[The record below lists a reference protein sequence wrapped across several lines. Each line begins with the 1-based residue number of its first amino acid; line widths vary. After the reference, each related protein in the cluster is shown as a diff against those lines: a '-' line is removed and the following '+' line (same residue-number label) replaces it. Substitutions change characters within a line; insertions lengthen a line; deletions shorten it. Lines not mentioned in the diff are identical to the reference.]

1 MGPAGH
7 LGRRDENGHDPL
19 LFLVFVRRL
28 STHESPNATLRET
41 FRVLVIDDDAAVG
54 RAIARTLTASGH
66 SVSVAMSGLEAIAVL
81 GGEAFDC
88 VVSDI
93 QMPNFTGMELLEFLR
108 DRGLDVP
115 VVLVTGDPSID
126 TALRAIDLGAAH
138 YLVKP
143 IEPGRLER
151 AVERAVHGRTSGRY
165 ASPST
170 PPSRPSIPTPRRS
183 SQGVEAPS
191 PDSMSL
197 RTSFVRA
204 LNSAHIAF
212 QPIVRGN
219 DSELFGYEALLR
231 TREASLPHPAAV
243 IDAAER
249 LGALSEL
256 GSRVRSLAARGFTQA
271 PEGSILFINL
281 HTLDLLE
288 PALYDPSHSLTQM
301 AERVVLEI
309 TERAAVTDIDDL
321 PGRISR
327 LRALGFRIAVDDLG
341 AGYAGLST
349 FALLEPEFVK
359 LDMSLVRDIHIS
371 QVRQRVVVSMIN
383 LCKDLGHRVI
393 AEGVETKEEC
403 ECLRALGV
411 DLLQGYFFARPGPPF
426 PDVAR

>member
-1 MGPAGH
+1 M
-7 LGRRDENGHDPL
+7 
-19 LFLVFVRRL
+19 
-28 STHESPNATLRET
+28 
-41 FRVLVIDDDAAVG
+41 IDDDAAVA
-54 RAIARTLTASGH
+54 RAIARTLTAVGH
-66 SVSVAMSGLEAIAVL
+66 SVVVSMSGLEAIAVL
-81 GGEAFDC
+81 GGEAFDV

-93 QMPNFTGMELLEFLR
+93 QMPSFTGMELLEFLR
-108 DRGLDVP
+108 ERGLEVP

-126 TALRAIDLGAAH
+126 TALRAIDLGASH

-151 AVERAVHGRTSGRY
+151 AVDRAIHGRGGRP
-165 ASPST
+165 SPVPST
-170 PPSRPSIPTPRRS
+170 YPSGYPSMPPSRSNIPVARRS
-183 SQGVEAPS
+183 GHGIDLP

-204 LNSAHIAF
+204 LNSAHMAF
-212 QPIVRGN
+212 QPIVDGAN
-219 DSELFGYEALLR
+219 EVFGYEALLR
-231 TREASLPHPAAV
+231 TREETLPNPASVL
-243 IDAAER
+243 DAAEK
-249 LGALSEL
+249 LGALTEL
-256 GSRVRSLAARGFTQA
+256 GLRVRSLAARGFAQA
-271 PEGSILFINL
+271 PTDALLFINL
-281 HTLDLLE
+281 HTRDLLE
-288 PALYDPSHSLTQM
+288 PALYDAAHPLTHT

-321 PGRISR
+321 KGRITR

-371 QVRQRVVVSMIN
+371 QVRQRVVASMIN
-383 LCKDLGHRVI
+383 LCRELGHRVI

-403 ECLRALGV
+403 DTLRGLGV

-426 PDVAR
+426 PEVIR

>member
-1 MGPAGH
+1 M
-7 LGRRDENGHDPL
+7 
-19 LFLVFVRRL
+19 
-28 STHESPNATLRET
+28 
-41 FRVLVIDDDAAVG
+41 LVIDDDAAVG
-54 RAIARTLTASGH
+54 RAIARMLTASGH
-66 SVSVAMSGLEAIAVL
+66 SVAVAMSGLEAIAVL

-93 QMPNFTGMELLEFLR
+93 QMPNFTGMDLLEFLR
-108 DRGLDVP
+108 DKGLDVP

-126 TALRAIDLGAAH
+126 TALKAIDLGAAH

-143 IEPGRLER
+143 IELVQLER
-151 AVERAVHGRTSGRY
+151 AVERAIHGRSSGRY
-165 ASPST
+165 PLSPSM
-170 PPSRPSIPTPRRS
+170 PPSRPSIPPARRS
-183 SQGVEAPS
+183 SHAADAPS

-212 QPIVRGN
+212 QPIVRGD

-231 TREASLPHPAAV
+231 TREPTLPNPAAV

-256 GSRVRSLAARGFTQA
+256 GSRVRSLAARGFANA
-271 PEGSILFINL
+271 PDGSILFINL

-288 PALYDPSHSLTQM
+288 PALYDGAHPLTQM
-301 AERVVLEI
+301 AARVVLEI

-321 PGRISR
+321 TARIAR

-359 LDMSLVRDIHIS
+359 LDMSLVRDIHVS
-371 QVRQRVVVSMIN
+371 QVRQRVVASMIS

-403 ECLRALGV
+403 ESLRGLGV
-411 DLLQGYFFARPGPPF
+411 ELLQGYLFARPGPPF
-426 PDVAR
+426 PEVTR